1 LIKPIPDL
9 SKASLSKSQGLLIE
23 RGPKVMKPS
32 ARNAL
37 EFALQLA
44 EKSPSATEK
53 DKSDVVA
60 LSLSGPEGEGLL
72 KEALALGADRAVIL
86 SDPSFLEG
94 DETSV
99 AAALAG
105 ACRKLGAALI
115 LCGEGQVGHRVAEAL
130 NIPSIASV
138 VRIEADG
145 TAPDPGRLKISVRF
159 PPGPIELQSAVPLLA
174 AVLPGSN
181 TPRIANA
188 IKIMKAAK
196 KEISRWT
203 PDEIGLPSDE
213 TGAAAAG
220 MQVVRT
226 FSPES
231 G

>member
-1 LIKPIPDL
+1 MIKPVPDL
-9 SKASLSKSQGLLIE
+9 SKASVSKSQGLLIE
-23 RGPKVMKPS
+23 RGAKVMKPS
-32 ARNAL
+32 DRNAL

-53 DKSDVVA
+53 NKSEVAA
-60 LSLSGPEGEGLL
+60 LSLCGPEGEGLL
-72 KEALALGADRAVIL
+72 KEALALGTDRAVIL
-86 SDPSFLEG
+86 SDPSFPEG
-94 DETSV
+94 DETSI

-105 ACRKLGAALI
+105 ACRKLGAELI
-115 LCGEGQVGHRVAEAL
+115 LCGEGQVGHRIAEAL

-145 TAPDPGRLKISVRF
+145 AAPDPCRLKISVRTTSDPVAF
-159 PPGPIELQSAVPLLA
+159 QSAVPLLA
-174 AVLPGSN
+174 AVSPGSN

-196 KEISRWT
+196 KEILKWT
-203 PDEIGLPSDE
+203 PDEIGLPPDE